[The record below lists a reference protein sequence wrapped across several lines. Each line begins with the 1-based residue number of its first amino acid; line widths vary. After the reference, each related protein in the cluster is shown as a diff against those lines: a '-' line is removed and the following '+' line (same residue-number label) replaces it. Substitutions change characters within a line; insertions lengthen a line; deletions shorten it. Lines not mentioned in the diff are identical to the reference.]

1 MDNLVY
7 KSELTSLVRNRMMD
21 NNTEIFSESFSGRK
35 YSIQIAISI
44 KGSKITEKAEP
55 KDLT

>member
-1 MDNLVY
+1 
-7 KSELTSLVRNRMMD
+7 MMD
-21 NNTEIFSESFSGRK
+21 SNTEIFSESFSGRK
-35 YSIQIAISI
+35 YCIQIAISI

>member
-1 MDNLVY
+1 M
-7 KSELTSLVRNRMMD
+7 RNRMMD

-55 KDLT
+55 KDLTWLSDT